1 MKKTIQNLF
10 ILKTTLLVLM
20 IFLVGC
26 SENEEPT
33 PSVEENALFIEFTLD
48 GTKFRSEILEENLI
62 TGTGFERITDNT
74 PGLNV
79 MIYNFFDY
87 SMSMLYSNKCG
98 TESGKDCLSF
108 IVFMTEGI
116 KVGSYPSIFT
126 NGMEINGTQYQLRYI
141 GPEINPRPADLPL
154 SMVITKFDETTRIVE
169 GTMTGQFYKQ
179 NDPSLKAYSFQAK
192 FRVNIY
198 KG

>member
-1 MKKTIQNLF
+1 MKKTIQTLIVSKITLF
-10 ILKTTLLVLM
+10 VSIF
-20 IFLVGC
+20 FLVGC
-26 SENEEPT
+26 SETEEPT
-33 PSVEENALFIEFTLD
+33 PVVEENSLYIEFTLD
-48 GTKFRSEILEENLI
+48 GTKFRSEILEENLVS
-62 TGTGFERITDNT
+62 GTGFERKTDNT

-108 IVFMTEGI
+108 IIFMTESI
-116 KVGSYPSIFT
+116 KVGSYPSVFT
-126 NGMEINGTQYQLRYI
+126 NSLEINGTQYQLRYI

-192 FRVNIY
+192 FRINIY